1 VVMDLDN
8 LADLTTD
15 DEPQAYPTGIEMVT
29 VNGEIVFEG
38 GQHTGRRP
46 GLVLG
51 H

>member
-1 VVMDLDN
+1 
-8 LADLTTD
+8 
-15 DEPQAYPTGIEMVT
+15 VT

-46 GLVLG
+46 GQVLG